1 MKKTQKFLIAGIV
14 IASAISYLIYVGVK
28 ESGVYFMTVSELKTS
43 TMLKEGEGL
52 RISGSVI
59 EGSITQ
65 ETKELILRFK
75 IRDEDEEGGEKGD
88 DNIFVNVYY
97 KGVKPDSFKADVQVI
112 LEGKYNKAENLFKAT
127 TLLVKCPSR
136 YEGETPPEEH
146 DYSTGGKRLDDE
158 PAVEEKPLAD

>member
-14 IASAISYLIYVGVK
+14 IATAISYLIYVGVK
-28 ESGVYFMTVSELKTS
+28 ESGVYFMTVTELKTS
-43 TMLKEGEGL
+43 TLLKEGEGL

-75 IRDEDEEGGEKGD
+75 VRDEDEEGGEKGD

-146 DYSTGGKRLDDE
+146 DYSTGGKKLDDE